1 MATTAKKSEVKA
13 AKASKT
19 KTAVKET
26 GAAAT
31 ATHQELSLS
40 LLSGKSPRDVLK
52 SFFGFDKFKGMQED
66 IIKNVLQGKD
76 SFVIMPTGA
85 GKSLCYQ
92 LPAIMMDGVA
102 IIVSPLIALMK
113 NQVDQIRGF
122 ADNGSLAHFLNSSLS
137 KTESKR
143 VKEDISLG
151 KTKMLYIAP
160 ETLKK
165 DETIEF
171 FKKLKVSFVAI
182 DEAHCISEWGH
193 DFRPEYRRIKDMV
206 KQMGPEVAMIALTA
220 TATPKVQ
227 SDIQKNLQMEDATV
241 FKSSFN
247 RSNLYYEVR
256 PKLTKDKIFKEIVGF
271 VRQRPGQ
278 SGVIYCLSRKKVE
291 ELAQVLNVNGIKA
304 LPYHAGLEAAQRSKT
319 QDAFLMQDVDVIVAT
334 IAFGMGIDKPDVR
347 FVIHHDIPKSL
358 EGYYQETGRAGRD
371 GLVGDCLMFY
381 NYSDLEKLE
390 SFMKDK
396 PVAEKEIGGLLLFE
410 AASFAESSSCR
421 RKMLLHYFGEEFPE
435 KDCNKMCDNC
445 RHPKKMEDVTEDVKN
460 ALTTISKLDCLVNLE
475 HIVNVIL
482 GIRKQQVIT
491 FGHDANEYFGIGR
504 GKDEI
509 YWKAVMRLC
518 LLNGLITKDIES
530 YGMMIL
536 NEKGKAWLKKP
547 TKMLMPLDNAFE
559 RIDDDEDFVA
569 TASAGTLDE
578 TLMAMLKDLRKQVA
592 KEFKLPPYVI
602 FSDPSL
608 SDMATKYPITLE
620 ELTNIQ
626 GVGAGKAQKFGKKFL
641 ETIEKYVEANDIERI
656 EDIVVK
662 SVANKSVKKV
672 AIIQNIDKKVPI
684 SDLAKASTMTKDEM
698 IDEIEQIVN
707 SGTKLNIKYY
717 LNGLMDDNQQQEIF
731 DYYRQAETDDL
742 QVAQDYFDG
751 DYSREEL
758 QLMRIR
764 FMSEMAH

>member
-1 MATTAKKSEVKA
+1 MATTAKKSDV
-13 AKASKT
+13 KASKASST
-19 KTAVKET
+19 KTATKET
-26 GAAAT
+26 KSPSSA
-31 ATHQELSLS
+31 HEELSLS
-40 LLSGKSPRDVLK
+40 LLHGKTSKEVLK

-66 IIKNVLQGKD
+66 IINNVLHGKD
-76 SFVIMPTGA
+76 TFVIMPTGA

-92 LPAIMMDGVA
+92 LPSLMMDGVA

-122 ADNGSLAHFLNSSLS
+122 ADNSSLAHFLNSSLS

-143 VKEDISLG
+143 VKEDITLG

-206 KQMGPEVAMIALTA
+206 KQMGPEVGMIALTA

-227 SDIQKNLQMEDATV
+227 SDIQKNLQMEEATV

-247 RSNLYYEVR
+247 RGNLYYEVR
-256 PKLTKDKIFKEIVGF
+256 PKLTKDRIFKEIVGF
-271 VRQRPGQ
+271 VRQRSGQ

-371 GLVGDCLMFY
+371 GMVGDCLMFY

-460 ALTTISKLDCLVNLE
+460 ALVTISKLNCLVNLD

-482 GIRKQQVIT
+482 GVRKQQVIT
-491 FGHDANEYFGIGR
+491 FGHDALDNFGIGK

-536 NEKGKAWLKKP
+536 NDKGKAWLKKP
-547 TKMLMPLDNAFE
+547 SKLLMPLDNAFE
-559 RIDDDEDFVA
+559 RIDDDEEFIPS
-569 TASAGTLDE
+569 ASGGTLDE
-578 TLMAMLKDLRKQVA
+578 ALFSMLKDLCKKVA
-592 KEFKLPPYVI
+592 KEHKLPPYVV

-608 SDMATKYPITLE
+608 SDMATKYPITME

-641 ETIEKYVEANDIERI
+641 DTIAKYVEANNIERV

-684 SDLAKASTMTKDEM
+684 SDLAKASTMSKDEM

-707 SGTKLNIKYY
+707 SGTKLNIRYY
-717 LNGLMDDNQQQEIF
+717 LNGLMDDGQQQEIF
-731 DYYRQAETDDL
+731 EYYRQAETDDL
-742 QVAQDYFDG
+742 QKAAEYFDN